1 MIGRFGRIAIAFW
14 RAGVRL
20 IVLALLLLLPQLS
33 LAKPYTADPGPT
45 LDGDPTAD
53 DQPSP
58 APKGNKSAQFVAP
71 SQQQS
76 IESIRARARTIN
88 LRLAT
93 EIFFRLFLNLR

>member
-1 MIGRFGRIAIAFW
+1 MIGRFGRIALAAW

-20 IVLALLLLLPQLS
+20 LLLALLLMLPQVS
-33 LAKPYTADPGPT
+33 LAKPYPTEPGPS

-58 APKGNKSAQFVAP
+58 APKGQKSAKFEAP

-76 IESIRARARTIN
+76 IESIRARAQRVN